1 MKQLSIIIVTYNSS
15 KLIFD
20 CLGSIFKFN
29 DIGEE
34 LEVIVVDN
42 CSFDVEHV
50 FSKIKLQ
57 YDNKVVLIK
66 STVNGGYGHGN
77 NQGIAIANSPR
88 IIVMN
93 PDVRLVNPVFKKIIS
108 KMNSNKNIGLMGVK
122 FVDGSNALY
131 YKPEHANLFRLIFSK
146 QFLKHGLYNI
156 KHVYFS
162 GSFLIFDKS
171 SFEGVGLFDE
181 NFFMYYEE
189 ADVSNRLLAIGK
201 EVVLAEDLAVLHLAH
216 GRKVNY
222 NLLRIESKSRH
233 FYAEKYPFDIDSYYK
248 MFLLI
253 YKVKYIIASLIFN
266 KLKVEEFKVWIKLCK
281 NRGEI

>member
-42 CSFDVEHV
+42 CSLDVEYV
-50 FSKIKLQ
+50 FSQIKLQ
-57 YDNKVVLIK
+57 YGNKVVLIK
-66 STVNGGYGHGN
+66 STLNGGYGHGN
-77 NQGIAIANSPR
+77 NQGIKVASSSR
-88 IIVMN
+88 LIVMN
-93 PDVRLVNPVFKKIIS
+93 PDVRIVNPIFIKIIH

-131 YKPEHANLFRLIFSK
+131 YKPEYATLFRLIFSK
-146 QFLKHGLYNI
+146 QFLKLGLYNI
-156 KHVYFS
+156 KHVFFS

-222 NLLRIESKSRH
+222 NLLRIESKSRQ
-233 FYAEKYPFDIDSYYK
+233 YYCKKYPFNIDKYYS
-248 MFLLI
+248 MLLLI
-253 YKVKYIIASLIFN
+253 YRAKYIIASVIFN
-266 KLKVEEFKVWIKLCK
+266 KLKSEEFKVWIKLCR